1 MDLKWMR
8 NNLKF
13 LRILSFLLLLGLIYI
28 AMLQVKISEYSHLK
42 APKNADFL
50 IILGARVKGE
60 DPSPVL
66 ASRIDTAAKYL
77 KENKNS
83 IVIASGSKGP
93 GETISEAEAIK
104 RELVMQGMKE
114 SRIILEDRST
124 NTYENIKFSKRL
136 IPPRAKQGIVV
147 TNTFHMYRAL
157 SISDY
162 QGLSVKGLPA
172 VTPWGAVLK
181 SYSREYLA
189 ITKFYLEK
197 YIIGF

>member
-1 MDLKWMR
+1 MR
-8 NNLKF
+8 KNIKLV
-13 LRILSFLLLLGLIYI
+13 RIISFFVVLGLIYV
-28 AMLQVKISEYSHLK
+28 AMLQIKISEYSHLK

-60 DPSPVL
+60 EPSPVL
-66 ASRIDTAAKYL
+66 TSRIDIAARYL

-83 IVIASGSKGP
+83 IVIASGGKGP

-104 RELVMQGMKE
+104 RELVMQGIKE
-114 SRIILEDRST
+114 SRILLEDRST
-124 NTYENIKFSKRL
+124 DTYENIKFSKRL
-136 IPPRAKQGIVV
+136 IPPSAKQGIVV
-147 TNTFHMYRAL
+147 TNTFHLYRAL

-172 VTPWGAVLK
+172 VTPWSAVLK